1 MNRDRN
7 RQTGTTFESLE
18 DRRLCSATLVGG
30 TVRVEGTDAPETV
43 TVSEFISNSEL
54 SMGVRFLRVNE
65 RIDRPF
71 PLPDITRTTD
81 FIKSQVARLRVNSFG
96 GNDVITL
103 NTTVGADV
111 FAGGGSDMI
120 NGGSGNDNLNGD
132 LAIAQGFDGEEL
144 GAVLWGTPGN
154 DTIAGN
160 AGNDVLR
167 GGPFHDKLTGGAGSD
182 AMYGE
187 DGNDTLFARDG
198 VGLEIVDGGL
208 GFDTA
213 HVDMMPF
220 TLADRLFS
228 IESLGTDT
236 ILA

>member
-7 RQTGTTFESLE
+7 PHTASTFESLE
-18 DRRLCSATLVGG
+18 DRRLCSATLVGS
-30 TVRVEGTDAPETV
+30 TVRVGGTDAPETV
-43 TVSEFISNSEL
+43 TVSEFVSNSEL
-54 SMGVRFLRVNE
+54 SLGVRFVRVTE
-65 RIDRPF
+65 RTDRPF

-81 FIKSQVARLRVNSFG
+81 FVKSQVSRLRVNSFG

-103 NTTVGADV
+103 NTTIGADV
-111 FAGGGSDMI
+111 FAGGGSDVI

-132 LAIAQGFDGEEL
+132 LAIVQGFDGEEI
-144 GAVLWGTPGN
+144 GAQLFGTPGN

-160 AGNDVLR
+160 AGNDVMR

-187 DGNDTLFARDG
+187 DGNDTIFARDG

-213 HVDMMPF
+213 HVDMLPF

-236 ILA
+236 ILG